1 MLEHASHMTV
11 SKTEPVT
18 ELLTFAYKEGSRTRS
33 EKYSS
38 KRKRGDTTFR
48 VLPFTNPSLTDKF
61 RKKSSGIFG
70 IFRTSNASSDV
81 STAKT
86 SAELSAN
93 SSESSHSSS
102 KKSIRSVADV
112 LVRERKNNSNT
123 PKPVTRSRAIYH
135 NQNSGWNNSIPQPT
149 AQRLLRVMNSF
160 PLRAFPRKSDTNG
173 NILHYYQSQNSTD
186 YANTPRPL
194 KNRND
199 IEIFHLPSTPGLGS
213 DLNEIP
219 IQWDS
224 FVDTKFTIEMIC
236 PWTQFGVMPH
246 CAYCLKNEHVI
257 PTRRWDPKAGILHTN
272 VDGTFR
278 VVTSRL
284 YKCTKCKKQ
293 KQKKGDSGSSNN
305 NTSTEDQ
312 EFNCRET
319 IHLLSFV
326 CQQQYDWSTNLC
338 SLLWINKFQISCPF
352 FLPRGSTLSDIE
364 QFLASSRE
372 NINTNLIAAF
382 LSSIPPKEQ
391 KDLNWT
397 DKTLCEKRGNV
408 TIGFFSSP

>member
-1 MLEHASHMTV
+1 MKRPKSSLFVPDLDARTCLAHDRKQNRTCNGASHLCLQRG
-11 SKTEPVT
+11 KPNQ
-18 ELLTFAYKEGSRTRS
+18 
-33 EKYSS
+33 
-38 KRKRGDTTFR
+38 KRNIFVKAQARR
-48 VLPFTNPSLTDKF
+48 YNISCPPFHKPF
-61 RKKSSGIFG
+61 PYRQIPKKSSGIFG

-135 NQNSGWNNSIPQPT
+135 NQSSGWNNSIPQPT
-149 AQRLLRVMNSF
+149 ARRLLRVMNSF
-160 PLRAFPRKSDTNG
+160 PLRAFPKKSDKNG

-213 DLNEIP
+213 DLNEIA

-257 PTRRWDPKAGILHTN
+257 PTRRWDRKAGILHTN

-305 NTSTEDQ
+305 DTSTEDQ

-319 IHLLSFV
+319 IHLLPFV
-326 CQQQYDWSTNLC
+326 CQQQYDLEHKSVQ
-338 SLLWINKFQISCPF
+338 SLVDKQVSHLVS
-352 FLPRGSTLSDIE
+352 
-364 QFLASSRE
+364 
-372 NINTNLIAAF
+372 F
-382 LSSIPPKEQ
+382 LSSS
-391 KDLNWT
+391 
-397 DKTLCEKRGNV
+397 R
-408 TIGFFSSP
+408 